1 MMRNFANSAFAAGPM
16 VLMALP
22 ALAQTT
28 PPDPLRTYIPT
39 TISPEAAAVYQAYRA
54 FILAPRPVPAS
65 NADLEEMQRKAEERA
80 IPASDALVGKLGA
93 TVTQRSIG
101 GVTVYEVRPK
111 GWRDDGTLIL
121 DVHGGGFVTGS
132 ARSSTGGMAKLAT
145 DTGKRVIGI
154 EYSVAPKGNWRIVT
168 DQVVAVYKGVLG
180 EGVRAGNIGMSGG
193 SAGGTIVAA
202 SVLKLRDQGL
212 PLPAALMLLSPMS
225 DLTEGGDTRRTLAD
239 ADPVLRPA
247 QVRPGLDAY
256 AAPAEQRNPYVS
268 PVYGDF
274 SKGYPP
280 VLIQG
285 GTKEWLLSDW
295 VRLHRAIR
303 AAGGNSDLELYEGMP
318 HGFPA
323 VMSESPE
330 GKQALAEQHAFW
342 KRHLSGATRSR

>member
-1 MMRNFANSAFAAGPM
+1 MRNLASAFAAGS
-16 VLMALP
+16 MALTAFP
-22 ALAQTT
+22 ALAQTA
-28 PPDPLRTYIPT
+28 PPDPLRVYIPT
-39 TISPEAAAVYQAYRA
+39 TISPEAAAVYKAYRA
-54 FILAPRPVPAS
+54 FILTPRPVPAGD
-65 NADLEEMQRKAEERA
+65 ADFEEMQRKAEERA
-80 IPASDALVGKLGA
+80 LPGSEALVKKLGA
-93 TVTQRSIG
+93 SVIQRSIG

-111 GWRDDGTLIL
+111 DWRDDGTLIL

-132 ARSSTGGMAKLAT
+132 ARSSTGGMAKFAT
-145 DTGKRVIGI
+145 ETGKRVIGI
-154 EYSVAPKGNWRIVT
+154 EYTVAPKGNWRIVT
-168 DQVVAVYKGVLG
+168 DQVVAVYKGVLA

-225 DLTEGGDTRRTLAD
+225 DLTEGGDTRRTLAE
-239 ADPVLRPA
+239 ADPVLHPE

-256 AAPAEQRNPYVS
+256 AAPADQRNPYVS

-295 VRLHRAIR
+295 VRLHRAIK
-303 AAGGNSDLELYEGMP
+303 AVGGTSDLELYEGMP
-318 HGFPA
+318 HGFPG
-323 VMSESPE
+323 VMADAPE
-330 GKQALAEQHAFW
+330 GRQALAEQRAFW
-342 KRHLSGATRSR
+342 KRHLSGAKRSR